1 MVRKSLAAAQ
11 TLARDGIEI
20 EVVDLRTIVPLDED
34 TILESVR
41 RTGRALVVQETIRT
55 GGSTAEIAAL
65 IGAQCWHELKA
76 PVARLGTEVVPMPF
90 ARSLEKA
97 AVPDEAAIVA
107 AVRGLVAQ

>member
-1 MVRKSLAAAQ
+1 MALIGFQHTAGKDRAERQ
-11 TLARDGIEI
+11 RGDGRQGDRDGKGEA
-20 EVVDLRTIVPLDED
+20 ELAEETA
-34 TILESVR
+34 
-41 RTGRALVVQETIRT
+41 GLVVQETIRT

>member
-1 MVRKSLAAAQ
+1 MARSLSTVRPRRSSSSQAARTRASGLDFLAF
-11 TLARDGIEI
+11 G
-20 EVVDLRTIVPLDED
+20 
-34 TILESVR
+34 S
-41 RTGRALVVQETIRT
+41 
-55 GGSTAEIAAL
+55 GSTAEIAAL

-107 AVRGLVAQ
+107 ALRGLMGR